1 MEWPARSERQPIGI
15 IGIFLLN
22 LQPLSDHA
30 FVIICWPMNAA
41 PPTDLRR
48 YLIALV
54 SLTLVQVVAT
64 MGFNQASVLAPAAA
78 PELGV
83 EAADVAY
90 YVSLVYL
97 AAMLSTLGGGT
108 INRRLG
114 PIRFIQAGLT
124 VAAVGSFMFAVG
136 GVALAALS
144 AFVVGLGSGPLT
156 IASSHILARV
166 TPPRLANV
174 TFSLKQSGVP
184 LGFAICGAALPTL
197 ALDFG
202 WRWAAASIG
211 FVSIATAIA
220 VQPLRAM
227 YDDERSGR
235 GRRPTVVE
243 IFEPLK
249 LAWRDPI
256 LRPMC
261 FIGMLFSATQA
272 IVVNFTVVYAV
283 DGLQMSYVLA
293 GALLSAATV
302 TGAFGRVFWGAV
314 ADLLRKPSAV
324 LAGIG
329 ALIAT
334 AATAM
339 AFSTPAWPVA
349 AVYLVCIVLGGTAV
363 GWNGV
368 FIAESA
374 LRAPPGRAAEFTGAT
389 QLFVFSGALL
399 SPLLFRGVLAI
410 TDAYAVGYL
419 LLAAGVAAAS
429 LFLARAAVG
438 R

>member
-1 MEWPARSERQPIGI
+1 
-15 IGIFLLN
+15 
-22 LQPLSDHA
+22 
-30 FVIICWPMNAA
+30 MNAA
-41 PPTDLRR
+41 PTDLRR

-83 EAADVAY
+83 AAADVAY

-97 AAMLSTLGGGT
+97 AAMVSTLGGGA

-114 PIRFIQAGLT
+114 PIRFIQVGLL
-124 VAAVGSFMFAVG
+124 VAALGSFVFAVG

-144 AFVVGLGSGPLT
+144 ALIVGLGSGPLT

-166 TPPRLANV
+166 SPPRLANV

-184 LGFAICGAALPTL
+184 LGFAICGAVLPTL
-197 ALDFG
+197 ALDLG

-211 FVSIATAIA
+211 VVSIATAIA
-220 VQPLRAM
+220 VQPLRQL
-227 YDDERSGR
+227 YDDERDAGR
-235 GRRPTVVE
+235 GARLPSLAE
-243 IFEPLK
+243 ILEPLA

-283 DGLQMSYVLA
+283 DGLSMSYVLA

-302 TGAFGRVFWGAV
+302 TGAIGRVFWGAI

-329 ALIAT
+329 ALIAA

-339 AFSTPAWPVA
+339 AFSTPAWPTGA
-349 AVYLVCIVLGGTAV
+349 IYLVCIVLGGTAV

-374 LRAPPGRAAEFTGAT
+374 SRAPPGRAAEFTGAT

-410 TDAYAVGYL
+410 TNAYEAGYL
-419 LLAAGVAAAS
+419 LLAAGVATAS
-429 LFLARAAVG
+429 FFLARAASRG
-438 R
+438 

>member
-1 MEWPARSERQPIGI
+1 
-15 IGIFLLN
+15 
-22 LQPLSDHA
+22 
-30 FVIICWPMNAA
+30 MNAA

-54 SLTLVQVVAT
+54 SLTLVQLVAT

-114 PIRFIQAGLT
+114 PIRFIQAGLL
-124 VAAVGSFMFAVG
+124 VAAVGSFLFAVG
-136 GVALAALS
+136 GLALAALS

-156 IASSHILARV
+156 IASSHILAKV
-166 TPPRLANV
+166 SPPRLANV

-211 FVSIATAIA
+211 FVSIATAVA
-220 VQPLRAM
+220 VQPLRGL
-227 YDDERSGR
+227 YDEDRHASR
-235 GRRPTVVE
+235 GARLPTLAE
-243 IFEPLK
+243 IFEPLG

-329 ALIAT
+329 ALIAV

-339 AFSTPAWPVA
+339 AFSTPAWPTV
-349 AVYLVCIVLGGTAV
+349 AVYFVLIVLGGTAV

-389 QLFVFSGALL
+389 QLFVFGGALL

-410 TDAYAVGYL
+410 TSSYEVGYL

-429 LFLARAAVG
+429 LFLAKAAMG

>member
-1 MEWPARSERQPIGI
+1 
-15 IGIFLLN
+15 
-22 LQPLSDHA
+22 
-30 FVIICWPMNAA
+30 MNAA
-41 PPTDLRR
+41 PPTDVRR

-124 VAAVGSFMFAVG
+124 VAAVGSFVFAAG

-144 AFVVGLGSGPLT
+144 AFIVGLGSGPLT
-156 IASSHILARV
+156 IASSHILAKV

-211 FVSIATAIA
+211 FVSIATATA
-220 VQPLRAM
+220 VQPLRAL
-227 YDDERSGR
+227 YDEERHANR
-235 GRRPTVVE
+235 GARLPTLAE
-243 IFEPLK
+243 IFEPLG

-283 DGLQMSYVLA
+283 DGLKMSYVLA

-329 ALIAT
+329 ALIAL

-339 AFSTPAWPVA
+339 AFSTPAWPTA
-349 AVYLVCIVLGGTAV
+349 AVYVVCIVLGGTAV

-389 QLFVFSGALL
+389 QLFVFGGALL
-399 SPLLFRGVLAI
+399 SPLLFRAVLAL
-410 TDAYAVGYL
+410 THAYEVGYL
-419 LLAAGVAAAS
+419 LLAAGVATAS
-429 LFLARAAVG
+429 FFLARAA
-438 R
+438 RR

>member
-1 MEWPARSERQPIGI
+1 M
-15 IGIFLLN
+15 L
-22 LQPLSDHA
+22 
-30 FVIICWPMNAA
+30 AA

-48 YLIALV
+48 YLTALLA
-54 SLTLVQVVAT
+54 LTFVQVVAT

-83 EAADVAY
+83 AAADVAY

-97 AAMLSTLGGGT
+97 AAMISTLGGGVL
-108 INRRLG
+108 NRRLG
-114 PIRFIQAGLT
+114 PIRFIQAGLL
-124 VAAVGSFMFAVG
+124 VAAIGSFVLAVG

-144 AFVVGLGSGPLT
+144 ALIVGLGSGPLT
-156 IASSHILARV
+156 IASSHILAKV
-166 TPPRLANV
+166 SPPRLANV

-184 LGFAICGAALPTL
+184 VGFAICGAALPTL

-211 FVSIATAIA
+211 AISIASAIA
-220 VQPLRAM
+220 VQPLRAL
-227 YDDERSGR
+227 YDEERSVGQGGR
-235 GRRPTVVE
+235 LPSLAE
-243 IFEPLK
+243 IFEPLR

-261 FIGMLFSATQA
+261 VIGMLFSATQA

-283 DGLQMSYVLA
+283 DGLRMSYVLA
-293 GALLSAATV
+293 GALLSAATI

-314 ADLLRKPSAV
+314 ADLLRRPSAV

-329 ALIAT
+329 ALVAV
-334 AATAM
+334 AAAAM
-339 AFSTPAWPVA
+339 AFSTPQWPTA
-349 AVYLVCIVLGGTAV
+349 AVYVVCIVLGGTAV

-399 SPLLFRGVLAI
+399 SPLLFRAVLAL
-410 TDAYAVGYL
+410 TDAYEAGYL
-419 LLAAGVAAAS
+419 LLAAGVAVAS
-429 LFLARAAVG
+429 FFLARAAAKG

>member
-1 MEWPARSERQPIGI
+1 
-15 IGIFLLN
+15 
-22 LQPLSDHA
+22 
-30 FVIICWPMNAA
+30 
-41 PPTDLRR
+41 
-48 YLIALV
+48 
-54 SLTLVQVVAT
+54 
-64 MGFNQASVLAPAAA
+64 
-78 PELGV
+78 
-83 EAADVAY
+83 
-90 YVSLVYL
+90 
-97 AAMLSTLGGGT
+97 MLSTLGGGT

-114 PIRFIQAGLT
+114 PIRFIQAGLL
-124 VAAVGSFMFAVG
+124 VAAVGSFLFAVG
-136 GVALAALS
+136 GLALAALS

-156 IASSHILARV
+156 IASSHILAKV
-166 TPPRLANV
+166 SPPRLANV

-184 LGFAICGAALPTL
+184 LGFAICGALLPTL

-211 FVSIATAIA
+211 FISIATAIA
-220 VQPLRAM
+220 VQPLRGL
-227 YDDERSGR
+227 YDEDRHASR
-235 GRRPTVVE
+235 GARLPTLAE
-243 IFEPLK
+243 IFEPLG

-283 DGLQMSYVLA
+283 DGLKMSYVLA

-302 TGAFGRVFWGAV
+302 TGAFGRVFWGAI

-329 ALIAT
+329 ALIAV

-339 AFSTPAWPVA
+339 AFSTPAWPTV
-349 AVYLVCIVLGGTAV
+349 AVYFVLIVLGGTAV

-374 LRAPPGRAAEFTGAT
+374 LRAPAGRAAEFTGAT
-389 QLFVFSGALL
+389 QLFVFGGALL

-410 TDAYAVGYL
+410 TNSYEVGYL

-429 LFLARAAVG
+429 LFLAKAAMG

>member
-1 MEWPARSERQPIGI
+1 MS
-15 IGIFLLN
+15 
-22 LQPLSDHA
+22 
-30 FVIICWPMNAA
+30 AA
-41 PPTDLRR
+41 PAAPTDLRR
-48 YLIALV
+48 YLIALL
-54 SLTLVQVVAT
+54 SLTLVQVIAT

-83 EAADVAY
+83 AAADVAY
-90 YVSLVYL
+90 YVSIVYL
-97 AAMLSTLGGGT
+97 AAMISTVGGGT
-108 INRRLG
+108 LTRRLG

-124 VAAVGSFMFAVG
+124 VAALGSFVFATG
-136 GVALAALS
+136 GVAMAALS
-144 AFVVGLGSGPLT
+144 AFIVGLGSGPLT

-166 TPPRLANV
+166 SPPRLANV

-184 LGFAICGAALPTL
+184 VGFAICGAVLPTL

-202 WRWAAASIG
+202 WRGAAASVG
-211 FVSIATAIA
+211 VLSIATAIA
-220 VQPLRAM
+220 VQPLRAL
-227 YDDERSGR
+227 YDDERSGGKGTR
-235 GRRPTVVE
+235 LPTLSE
-243 IFEPLK
+243 IFEPLQ

-293 GALLSAATV
+293 GALLSAATIA
-302 TGAFGRVFWGAV
+302 GAFGRVFWGV
-314 ADLLRKPSAV
+314 LADLLRRPSAV

-329 ALIAT
+329 VLVAL

-339 AFSTPAWPVA
+339 AFSTPAWPTS
-349 AVYLVCIVLGGTAV
+349 AVYVVCVVLGGTAV

-374 LRAPPGRAAEFTGAT
+374 SRAPPGRAAEFTGAT
-389 QLFVFSGALL
+389 QLFVFFGALL
-399 SPLLFRGVLAI
+399 SPLLFRAVLAL
-410 TDAYAVGYL
+410 TNVYEAGYL
-419 LLAAGVAAAS
+419 LLAAGVATAS
-429 LFLARAAVG
+429 FFLARAAV

>member
-1 MEWPARSERQPIGI
+1 
-15 IGIFLLN
+15 
-22 LQPLSDHA
+22 
-30 FVIICWPMNAA
+30 MNAA
-41 PPTDLRR
+41 PPTDVRR

-114 PIRFIQAGLT
+114 PIRFIQAGLA
-124 VAAVGSFMFAVG
+124 VAAVGSFVFAAG

-144 AFVVGLGSGPLT
+144 AFIVGLGSGPLT
-156 IASSHILARV
+156 IASSHILAKV

-184 LGFAICGAALPTL
+184 LGFAICGALLPTL

-211 FVSIATAIA
+211 FVSIATALA
-220 VQPLRAM
+220 VQPLRAL
-227 YDDERSGR
+227 YDEERHASR
-235 GRRPTVVE
+235 GARLPTLAE
-243 IFEPLK
+243 ILEPLR

-283 DGLQMSYVLA
+283 DGLAMSYVLA

-302 TGAFGRVFWGAV
+302 TGAFGRVFWGAI

-329 ALIAT
+329 ALIAV

-339 AFSTPAWPVA
+339 AFSTPAWPTA

-389 QLFVFSGALL
+389 QLFVFGGALL
-399 SPLLFRGVLAI
+399 SPLLFRAVLAI
-410 TDAYAVGYL
+410 THAYEAGYL
-419 LLAAGVAAAS
+419 LLAAGVATAS
-429 LFLARAAVG
+429 FFLARAA
-438 R
+438 RR

>member
-1 MEWPARSERQPIGI
+1 MS
-15 IGIFLLN
+15 
-22 LQPLSDHA
+22 
-30 FVIICWPMNAA
+30 A

-54 SLTLVQVVAT
+54 SLTLVQVIAT

-83 EAADVAY
+83 AAADVAY
-90 YVSLVYL
+90 YISLVYL
-97 AAMLSTLGGGT
+97 AAMISTLGGGT
-108 INRRLG
+108 LSRRLG
-114 PIRFIQAGLT
+114 PIRFIQTGLT
-124 VAAVGSFMFAVG
+124 VAAIGSFVFAAG
-136 GVALAALS
+136 GLAMAALS
-144 AFVVGLGSGPLT
+144 ALIVGLGSGPLT

-166 TPPRLANV
+166 SPPRLANV

-184 LGFAICGAALPTL
+184 VGFAICGAVLPTL
-197 ALDFG
+197 ALDLG

-211 FVSIATAIA
+211 LLAIATAIA
-220 VQPLRAM
+220 VQPLRAL
-227 YDDERSGR
+227 YDDERDGGKGTR
-235 GRRPTVVE
+235 LPTLAE
-243 IFEPLK
+243 IFEPLQ

-283 DGLQMSYVLA
+283 DGLKMSYVLA

-302 TGAFGRVFWGAV
+302 TGAFGRVFWGAL
-314 ADLLRKPSAV
+314 ADLLRRPSAV

-329 ALIAT
+329 AIIAV
-334 AATAM
+334 AATTM
-339 AFSTPAWPVA
+339 AFSTPAWPTT
-349 AVYLVCIVLGGTAV
+349 AVYIVCAILGGTAV

-374 LRAPPGRAAEFTGAT
+374 SRAPPGRAAEFTGAT
-389 QLFVFSGALL
+389 QLFVFAGALL
-399 SPLLFRGVLAI
+399 SPLLFRAVLAV
-410 TDAYAVGYL
+410 TNAYEAGYL
-419 LLAAGVAAAS
+419 LLAVGVATAS
-429 LFLARAAVG
+429 FFLARAAF

>member
-1 MEWPARSERQPIGI
+1 
-15 IGIFLLN
+15 
-22 LQPLSDHA
+22 
-30 FVIICWPMNAA
+30 MNAA
-41 PPTDLRR
+41 PPTDVRR

-108 INRRLG
+108 VNRRLG

-124 VAAVGSFMFAVG
+124 VAAAGSFLFAVG

-144 AFVVGLGSGPLT
+144 AFVAGLGSGPLT
-156 IASSHILARV
+156 IASSHILAKV

-197 ALDFG
+197 ALDVG

-211 FVSIATAIA
+211 FVSIAAALA
-220 VQPLRAM
+220 VQPLRAL
-227 YDDERSGR
+227 YDEERHASR
-235 GRRPTVVE
+235 GARLPTPAE
-243 IFEPLK
+243 IFEPLR

-302 TGAFGRVFWGAV
+302 TGAVGRVFWGAL

-329 ALIAT
+329 ALIAL

-339 AFSTPAWPVA
+339 AFSTPAWPVT

-389 QLFVFSGALL
+389 QLFVFGGALL
-399 SPLLFRGVLAI
+399 SPLLFRAVLAI
-410 TDAYAVGYL
+410 TSSYEVGYL
-419 LLAAGVAAAS
+419 VLAAGVATAS
-429 LFLARAAVG
+429 FFLARAA
-438 R
+438 RR

>member
-1 MEWPARSERQPIGI
+1 MS
-15 IGIFLLN
+15 
-22 LQPLSDHA
+22 S
-30 FVIICWPMNAA
+30 AA
-41 PPTDLRR
+41 PTDLRR

-78 PELGV
+78 PALGV
-83 EAADVAY
+83 AAADVAY

-97 AAMLSTLGGGT
+97 AAMISTLGGGA

-114 PIRFIQAGLT
+114 PIRFIQTGLT
-124 VAAVGSFMFAVG
+124 VAAIGSFVFAVG
-136 GVALAALS
+136 GVAMAALS
-144 AFVVGLGSGPLT
+144 ALIVGLGSGPLT

-166 TPPRLANV
+166 SPPRLANV

-184 LGFAICGAALPTL
+184 VGFAICGAVLPTL

-211 FVSIATAIA
+211 FLSLATVIA
-220 VQPLRAM
+220 VQPLRRL
-227 YDDERSGR
+227 YDEEQASNQV
-235 GRRPTVVE
+235 GRRFLPTAAE
-243 IFEPLK
+243 IFEPLR

-261 FIGMLFSATQA
+261 CIGMLFSATQA

-283 DGLQMSYVLA
+283 DGLKMSYVLA

-302 TGAFGRVFWGAV
+302 TGAFGRVFWGAL
-314 ADLLRKPSAV
+314 ADLLRRPSTV

-329 ALIAT
+329 GIVAIA
-334 AATAM
+334 AATM
-339 AFSTPAWPVA
+339 AFSTPDWPIT
-349 AVYLVCIVLGGTAV
+349 AVYIVCIVLGGTAV

-374 LRAPPGRAAEFTGAT
+374 SRAPPGRAAEFTGAT
-389 QLFVFSGALL
+389 QLFVFFGALL
-399 SPLLFRGVLAI
+399 SPLLFRTVLAI
-410 TDAYAVGYL
+410 THSYEAGYL
-419 LLAAGVAAAS
+419 LLAAGVAICS
-429 LFLARAAVG
+429 FFLARAAM

>member
-1 MEWPARSERQPIGI
+1 MS
-15 IGIFLLN
+15 
-22 LQPLSDHA
+22 S
-30 FVIICWPMNAA
+30 AA
-41 PPTDLRR
+41 PTDLRR

-78 PELGV
+78 PALGV
-83 EAADVAY
+83 AAADVAY

-97 AAMLSTLGGGT
+97 AAMISTLGGGA

-114 PIRFIQAGLT
+114 PIRFIQTGLT
-124 VAAVGSFMFAVG
+124 VAAIGSFVFAAG
-136 GVALAALS
+136 GVAMAAAS
-144 AFVVGLGSGPLT
+144 ALIVGLGSGPLT

-166 TPPRLANV
+166 SPPRLANV

-184 LGFAICGAALPTL
+184 VGFAICGAVLPTL

-211 FVSIATAIA
+211 FLSLATVIA
-220 VQPLRAM
+220 VQPLRRL
-227 YDDERSGR
+227 YDEEEASNQA
-235 GRRPTVVE
+235 GRRFLPTAAE
-243 IFEPLK
+243 IFEPLR

-283 DGLQMSYVLA
+283 DGLKMSYVLA

-302 TGAFGRVFWGAV
+302 TGAFGRVFWGAL
-314 ADLLRKPSAV
+314 ADLLRRPSAV

-329 ALIAT
+329 GIVAV
-334 AATAM
+334 AATTM
-339 AFSTPAWPVA
+339 AFSTPDWPTT
-349 AVYLVCIVLGGTAV
+349 AVYIVCIVLGGTAV

-374 LRAPPGRAAEFTGAT
+374 SRAPPGRAAEFTGAT
-389 QLFVFSGALL
+389 QLFVFFGALL
-399 SPLLFRGVLAI
+399 SPLLFRTVLAI
-410 TDAYAVGYL
+410 THSYEAGYL
-419 LLAAGVAAAS
+419 LLAAGVAVCS
-429 LFLARAAVG
+429 FLLARAAM

>member
-1 MEWPARSERQPIGI
+1 
-15 IGIFLLN
+15 
-22 LQPLSDHA
+22 
-30 FVIICWPMNAA
+30 MNAA
-41 PPTDLRR
+41 PPTDVRR
-48 YLIALV
+48 YLLALV

-124 VAAVGSFMFAVG
+124 VAAVGSFVFAAG

-144 AFVVGLGSGPLT
+144 AFIVGLGSGPLT
-156 IASSHILARV
+156 IASSHILAKV

-197 ALDFG
+197 ALDLG

-220 VQPLRAM
+220 VQPLRAL
-227 YDDERSGR
+227 YDEERHASR
-235 GRRPTVVE
+235 GARLPTLAE
-243 IFEPLK
+243 ILEPLK

-283 DGLQMSYVLA
+283 DGLAMSYVLA

-302 TGAFGRVFWGAV
+302 TGAFGRVFWGAI

-329 ALIAT
+329 ALIAI

-339 AFSTPAWPVA
+339 AFSTPAWPTA

-389 QLFVFSGALL
+389 QLFVFGGALL
-399 SPLLFRGVLAI
+399 SPLLFRAVLAI
-410 TDAYAVGYL
+410 THAYEVGYL
-419 LLAAGVAAAS
+419 LLAAGVATAS
-429 LFLARAAVG
+429 FFLARAA
-438 R
+438 RR

>member
-1 MEWPARSERQPIGI
+1 
-15 IGIFLLN
+15 
-22 LQPLSDHA
+22 
-30 FVIICWPMNAA
+30 MNAA
-41 PPTDLRR
+41 PPTDVRR

-124 VAAVGSFMFAVG
+124 VAAVGSFVFAAG

-144 AFVVGLGSGPLT
+144 AFIVGLGSGPLT
-156 IASSHILARV
+156 IASSHILAKV

-184 LGFAICGAALPTL
+184 LGFAICGALLPTL

-211 FVSIATAIA
+211 FVSIATALA
-220 VQPLRAM
+220 VQPLRAL
-227 YDDERSGR
+227 YDEERHASR
-235 GRRPTVVE
+235 GARLPTLAE
-243 IFEPLK
+243 ILEPLR

-283 DGLQMSYVLA
+283 DGLAMSYVLA

-302 TGAFGRVFWGAV
+302 TGAFGRVFWGAI

-329 ALIAT
+329 ALIAV

-339 AFSTPAWPVA
+339 AFSTPAWPTA

-389 QLFVFSGALL
+389 QLFVFGGALL
-399 SPLLFRGVLAI
+399 SPLLFRAVLAI
-410 TDAYAVGYL
+410 THAYEAGYL
-419 LLAAGVAAAS
+419 LLAAGVATAS
-429 LFLARAAVG
+429 FFLARAA
-438 R
+438 RR